1 MQEASMTDN
10 FSPSSQ
16 VSPELKDQELEFLN
30 SIFDLARNN
39 KPIAL
44 QSLLDQGIPVNLTN
58 SHGDTLLILAAYH
71 EHEEIV
77 RVLLKAG
84 ADLDRLNDR
93 GQTALVCAVFR
104 DNLTISQLLL
114 DAGANAS
121 LGTQTPADVARF
133 FDLPSMQE
141 LLAAAASTAE

>member
-133 FDLPSMQE
+133 FDLPRMQE
-141 LLAAAASTAE
+141 LLATAVSTAE